1 MERREIPQ
9 CKKTPGGTSQDFNQV
24 HPLESDDMKIR
35 QFSRQNEVTVI
46 AIYKADYGDKMENI
60 FLVIPYDGYEG
71 LISVAESECEI
82 TDTSLDGYRM
92 VKNSS
97 QRDMIVLSIVLENDL
112 LDRMI
117 DHDEVAMRKF
127 HQKLSTLH

>member
-1 MERREIPQ
+1 
-9 CKKTPGGTSQDFNQV
+9 
-24 HPLESDDMKIR
+24 MKIR
-35 QFSRQNEVTVI
+35 EFSRNKEVIVI
-46 AIYKADYGDKMENI
+46 AIYREDYADKVENF

-97 QRDMIVLSIVLENDL
+97 QSDMIVLSIVLENDL

-127 HQKLSTLH
+127 HEKLSTLH